1 MFVYKL
7 IAVDT
12 VEEHLLEL
20 QERKAMLA
28 SIALGEEGA
37 PWSAMNAEDID
48 FLFGD
53 NSYRLAA

>member
-1 MFVYKL
+1 M
-7 IAVDT
+7 
-12 VEEHLLEL
+12 EERILEL

-37 PWSAMNAEDID
+37 PWPAMDAEDID

-53 NSYRLAA
+53 NHYRLAA

>member
-1 MFVYKL
+1 L
-7 IAVDT
+7 PSTRCI
-12 VEEHLLEL
+12 LEL

-37 PWSAMNAEDID
+37 PWTAMDAEDID
-48 FLFGD
+48 FLFGA